1 MTGTP
6 SPMTDLSALLTG
18 PMAEANLTKLLRICE
33 DEAGNLKRKMAA
45 GLSNEEYVKVAKH
58 TFALINAQM
67 VLKSIQTYHTF

>member
-6 SPMTDLSALLTG
+6 SPMTDLSAMLTG
-18 PMAEANLTKLLRICE
+18 PMGEANLTKLLRACE
-33 DEAGNLKRKMAA
+33 DEVGNLKRKMAV

-58 TFALINAQM
+58 TFALINAQI

>member
-1 MTGTP
+1 MTSTP